1 MRGALPTSVLREQ
14 VLRAVRQRTPL
25 DEVERRDIARFVAE
39 VSRLAEPFDRH
50 ADPVHVTGSG
60 FVVGGRGIV
69 LLRHL
74 KIDAWMQPGGH
85 LDPGETPWVAAR
97 REVVEETGLDVEFLG
112 GTPELAHVSVHDVPD
127 GHTHLDL
134 RYLFDGGSADPAPPP
149 GESQDVRWF
158 AWPEALDVAE
168 PSLTAILRHLSLRR
182 SAHGI
187 SGRRDP

>member
-1 MRGALPTSVLREQ
+1 VLRRR
-14 VLRAVRQRTPL
+14 VLDDVRALTPV
-25 DEVERRDIARFVAE
+25 DDAERRDIDRFVAE
-39 VSRLAEPFDRH
+39 VSRLAAPFDRH

-60 FVVGGRGIV
+60 FVVGTRGIV

-85 LDPGETPWVAAR
+85 LDAGETPWDAAR
-97 REVVEETGLDVEFLG
+97 REVLEETGIPVEFLG
-112 GTPELAHVSVHDVPD
+112 GAPQLAHVSVHNVPD

-134 RYLFDGGSADPAPPP
+134 RYLFDGGNADPAPPP

-158 AWPEALDVAE
+158 GWPEALVVAE

-182 SAHGI
+182 SVHGI
-187 SGRRDP
+187 PGRRDT